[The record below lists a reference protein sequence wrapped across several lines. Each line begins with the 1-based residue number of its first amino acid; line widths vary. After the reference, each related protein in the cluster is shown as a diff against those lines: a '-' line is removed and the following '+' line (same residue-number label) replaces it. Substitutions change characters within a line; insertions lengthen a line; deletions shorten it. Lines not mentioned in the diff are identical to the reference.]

1 MMPDNYLDKINA
13 LFNDPK
19 TRKILVNLR
28 LPIGILFFLVILFLL
43 KRAWFFPG
51 LLVSMM
57 GEALQLWCMA
67 TIKTKKALTT
77 TGPYMF
83 VRNPMYIGR
92 YFLILG
98 ILMMT
103 GNIWLML
110 LATVIYYFY
119 MVNRVN
125 REEKIL
131 LELFGED
138 YEQFRRD
145 VPPYLPT
152 FRRFDKKQ
160 LKSWNAESIKQN
172 SVMTNLFA
180 TVACYIVLF
189 LFTFVW

>member
-1 MMPDNYLDKINA
+1 MPDTFLDKINGI
-13 LFNDPK
+13 FNDPK
-19 TRKILVNLR
+19 IRNILVKLR
-28 LPIGILFFLVILFLL
+28 LPIGILLFLFLL
-43 KRAWFFPG
+43 TLLKPVWFFPG
-51 LLVSMM
+51 LLVSIL

-103 GNIWLML
+103 GSILLML
-110 LATVIYYFY
+110 TATVIYYFY

-152 FRRFDKKQ
+152 FKRFDKNQ
-160 LKSWNAESIKQN
+160 LRSFNAESIKQN
-172 SVMTNLFA
+172 NVMTNLIA
-180 TVACYIVLF
+180 TGACYIVLF

>member
-1 MMPDNYLDKINA
+1 MMPNHYLDKINA

-19 TRKILVNLR
+19 IRNILVNLR
-28 LPIGILFFLVILFLL
+28 LPIGALLFVLLLFLL
-43 KRAWFFPG
+43 KPAWFFPG
-51 LLVSMM
+51 LLVSMA

-67 TIKTKKALTT
+67 TIKTKKSLTT

-103 GNIWLML
+103 GNPFLML

-138 YEQFRRD
+138 YEQYRRE

-152 FRRFDKKQ
+152 FTRFDKNQ
-160 LKSWNAESIKQN
+160 LKSWNAESIRQN
-172 SVMTNLFA
+172 SVKTNLMA
-180 TVACYIVLF
+180 TAACYVVLF
-189 LFTFVW
+189 LFAFVW